1 MVANVRHTV
10 QAVQEPMDTCNESSN
25 GMFLGCSKSRYGLMM
40 VLVFS
45 KGEALLAR
53 SDLRDRCFLILVPL
67 T

>member
-1 MVANVRHTV
+1 MKVATV
-10 QAVQEPMDTCNESSN
+10 CFWDAQKQ
-25 GMFLGCSKSRYGLMM
+25 RYGYMM

-53 SDLRDRCFLILVPL
+53 SDSRGRCFLILVPL